1 VTSSLTAVA
10 VVHRLLPKSW
20 EEPFTTGI
28 DKRAVPGRT
37 PLGRL
42 GLAGDVQCDRKYH
55 GGEYAAVYAYA
66 DEDAAWWEAEL
77 GREIY
82 PGLFGENL
90 RTSGVPVTDAEI
102 GERWQVGEDGVL
114 LEVTS
119 ARTPCRTFSGHLG
132 EPRWV
137 KRFTEKNAP
146 GAYFKVLGGGTV
158 AAGDEITVVHRP
170 GHGVTIGDTTHLA
183 RSGQP
188 ASMRTLLEAAADLGL
203 DLDPGLRRF
212 ATKVSR
218 RA

>member
-1 VTSSLTAVA
+1 MTSSLTAVA
-10 VVHRLLPKSW
+10 VVHQLLPKSW
-20 EEPFTTGI
+20 EEPFTTAI
-28 DKRAVPGRT
+28 DKRSVPGRT
-37 PLGRL
+37 PLGTL
-42 GLAGDVQCDRKYH
+42 GLAGDVQCDRKHH

-66 DEDAAWWEAEL
+66 DEDAAWWEAEI

-90 RTSGVPVTDAEI
+90 RTSGVDVTGAEI
-102 GERWQVGEDGVL
+102 GERWQVGDDGVL

-119 ARTPCRTFSGHLG
+119 ARTPCRTFSDKMG

-158 AAGDEITVVHRP
+158 APGDEITIIHRP
-170 GHGVTIGDTTHLA
+170 GHGVTIGDTTNRA
-183 RSGQP
+183 DPGQP
-188 ASMRTLLEAAADLGL
+188 AAMRTLLAAAAELGL
-203 DLDPGLRRF
+203 DLDPGLRHF
-212 ATKVSR
+212 ASKVSR